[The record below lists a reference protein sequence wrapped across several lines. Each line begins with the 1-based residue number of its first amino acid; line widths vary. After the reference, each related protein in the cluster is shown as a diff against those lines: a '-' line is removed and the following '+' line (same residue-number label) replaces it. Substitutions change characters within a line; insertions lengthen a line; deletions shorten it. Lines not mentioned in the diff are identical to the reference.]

1 MHTASPH
8 PASHAN
14 TAAAPTP
21 FLKWAGGKRRLL
33 PQLLPLLPKG
43 KRLIEPFVGAG
54 SVFLS
59 TEYDGYLLSDSNHV
73 LIALYERLRAA
84 PDATLERV
92 RALFQE
98 DFRRQERFLMLRER
112 YNQADTPLE
121 EKAALLVYLNKF
133 GFNGL
138 YRENRQGQF
147 NTPYG
152 HPAKCPA
159 CPETAM
165 RTFARRLAA
174 ADLRCGDFSV
184 ALAEAR
190 PGDVVYADP
199 PYAPPDG
206 QASFTAYGPSGFPWS
221 DQLRLANAAREL
233 AGRGIPVVISNHD
246 TEETRALYA
255 GARLHTLTAYRSVAA
270 NSGRR
275 GIAAELVAVF
285 Q

>member
-59 TEYDGYLLSDSNHV
+59 TDYDGYLLSDSNHV

-84 PDATLERV
+84 PDATIERV
-92 RALFQE
+92 RALFLE
-98 DFRRQERFLMLRER
+98 EFRCQERFLMLRER
-112 YNQADTPLE
+112 YNLADTPLE

-165 RTFARRLAA
+165 RTFARHLAA

-184 ALAEAR
+184 ALADAR

-199 PYAPPDG
+199 PYAPPARSTDSTG
-206 QASFTAYGPSGFPWS
+206 QAQAKN
-221 DQLRLANAAREL
+221 L
-233 AGRGIPVVISNHD
+233 
-246 TEETRALYA
+246 
-255 GARLHTLTAYRSVAA
+255 
-270 NSGRR
+270 
-275 GIAAELVAVF
+275 
-285 Q
+285 